1 MDPTSVFS
9 QEAEGHPGTVPILR
23 HEEPDMIRLFQS
35 LQGRGDSVWASL
47 KSIPSTGRGHILG
60 FKKREDLK
68 VKWSCATKKAHRQ
81 GVRIRRLAKNQGTVD
96 YCGKCC
102 PIFTLW

>member
-47 KSIPSTGRGHILG
+47 KSIPSTGCGHILG
-60 FKKREDLK
+60 FKKKRGSESKMEL
-68 VKWSCATKKAHRQ
+68 C
-81 GVRIRRLAKNQGTVD
+81 
-96 YCGKCC
+96 Y
-102 PIFTLW
+102 